1 MIKTIVTPDGCQH
14 VQMTAGEISARQA
27 EETANVTAAAAQ
39 ELKSN
44 ARAAL
49 EKSDM
54 TALRCLK
61 AEVEFPQS
69 WKDYVSALRLI
80 VSGGAGPLPV
90 RPDYPEGT

>member
-1 MIKTIVTPDGCQH
+1 MIRETYD
-14 VQMTAGEISARQA
+14 RQGNVIA
-27 EETANVTAAAAQ
+27 TETVDVSGNLPQLA
-39 ELKSN
+39 K
-44 ARAAL
+44 AAL

-69 WKDYVSALRLI
+69 WKDYVSALRQI